1 MFCFLTQL
9 QAVPLTNILLAIRK
23 ALLLIN
29 SSIALNTIRS
39 STTPKPTTV
48 FSTLYMD
55 RQLMHRVPLQQAV
68 LST

>member
-1 MFCFLTQL
+1 MLCFPTSFQT
-9 QAVPLTNILLAIRK
+9 VPLTNILLAIRK

-29 SSIALNTIRS
+29 CSIALSTIRS
-39 STTPKPTTV
+39 STTLEPTTV

-55 RQLMHRVPLQQAV
+55 RQQMPRVLLQQAV

>member
-1 MFCFLTQL
+1 MFCFLTHL

-29 SSIALNTIRS
+29 SSIALSTIRS

-55 RQLMHRVPLQQAV
+55 RQLIHRVPLQQAV